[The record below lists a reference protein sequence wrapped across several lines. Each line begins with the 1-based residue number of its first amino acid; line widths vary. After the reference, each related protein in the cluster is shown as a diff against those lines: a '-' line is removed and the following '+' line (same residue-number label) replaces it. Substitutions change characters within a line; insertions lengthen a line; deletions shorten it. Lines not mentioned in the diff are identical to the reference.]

1 MDRHLWL
8 IGMMGSGKSVVGP
21 LVAYRLGIAFVDTD
35 AVVVNQAGVAIDELW
50 ERDGE
55 AAFRAEEVA
64 AVAEVAAGS
73 AAVVAT
79 GGGVV
84 VDPANVAVMAASGA
98 VVWLRATVETLSRR
112 VGYGNGR
119 PLLAGAMPLEKL
131 RSILVE
137 RAAAYE
143 AAADLII
150 DTDDL
155 SADETADLIEAW
167 WKRS

>member
-21 LVAYRLGIAFVDTD
+21 LVAYRLSGTFVDTD
-35 AVVVNQAGVAIDELW
+35 AVVVSNTGVAIDELW

-55 AAFRAEEVA
+55 AAFRRLETA
-64 AVAEVAAGS
+64 AVADVADGAS
-73 AAVVAT
+73 AVVAT
-79 GGGVV
+79 GGGAV
-84 VDPANVAVMAASGA
+84 VDPVNVTAMAASGA
-98 VVWLRATVETLSRR
+98 VVWLRATPETLSRR
-112 VGYGNGR
+112 VGDGSGR
-119 PLLAGAMPLEKL
+119 PLLSGNAPVERL
-131 RSILVE
+131 RSILDE

-155 SADETADLIEAW
+155 AAEDIAEEIEAW
-167 WKRS
+167 WNES